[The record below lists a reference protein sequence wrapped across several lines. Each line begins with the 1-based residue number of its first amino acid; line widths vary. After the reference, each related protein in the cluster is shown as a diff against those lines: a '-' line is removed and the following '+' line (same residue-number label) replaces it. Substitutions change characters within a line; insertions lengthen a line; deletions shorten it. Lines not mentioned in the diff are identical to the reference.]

1 MASLQRIFFENV
13 LWLIRANQM
22 TQAELAQKAR
32 MSATYLSDI
41 MAGRANPSLR
51 IVEAI
56 AHAFGVSPLDLLDSK
71 LPRTQVDN
79 FLPRELKKDFELVSV
94 VLPSYKAFI
103 VKKWAKEYLNKD

>member
-1 MASLQRIFFENV
+1 MATLQRIFFENV
-13 LWLIRANQM
+13 SWLIRANGM
-22 TQAELAQKAR
+22 TQAELAARAR

-56 AHAFGVSPLDLLDSK
+56 AHAFGVSPLDLLNSK
-71 LPRTQVDN
+71 LPRTMVGN
-79 FLPRELKKDFELVSV
+79 FATAKHKKDFEVVSA

-103 VKKWAKEYLNKD
+103 VKKWAKEYLNRE